1 MRATLWVLSLVL
13 AVGVSVLA
21 DDGSVAWPTDDG
33 SVAWPSAIGEHAEPQ
48 RYWEWKDCWIV
59 EFPDG
64 SWCIFCIEYVCVEER
79 LDEPC
84 LIACMLACL
93 PTGKL
98 KAICTYL
105 CQTQCVRCTRY
116 ELREFAYQCYG
127 PDVPRPKY
135 HDTHPVAPDQ
145 KEFLP

>member
-1 MRATLWVLSLVL
+1 MRVLLVLGLVL
-13 AVGVSVLA
+13 AAGLIGLA
-21 DDGSVAWPTDDG
+21 DDG

-59 EFPDG
+59 ERPDM
-64 SWCIFCIEYVCVEER
+64 WCIFCAEYVCVEER
-79 LDEPC
+79 LDELC
-84 LIACMLACL
+84 LMACMLACL

-98 KAICTYL
+98 KDICTYL

-116 ELREFAYQCYG
+116 ELRDFRYQCCG
-127 PDVPRPKY
+127 PDVPRPRYY
-135 HDTHPVAPDQ
+135 HTHPVAPDQ